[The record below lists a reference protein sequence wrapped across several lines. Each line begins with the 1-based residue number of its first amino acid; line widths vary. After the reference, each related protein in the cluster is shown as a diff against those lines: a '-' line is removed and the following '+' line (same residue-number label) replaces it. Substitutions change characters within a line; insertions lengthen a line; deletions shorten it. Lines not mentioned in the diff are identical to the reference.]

1 MDGRCSVL
9 RDKERSSSYA
19 FHSGLNSDRF
29 GMEMFGNGRLSYL
42 DALPDLPAAVQEA
55 TSFSHSEAQDAA
67 WTTLTCHATPPDR
80 RWLQKT
86 QNESLALVS
95 NRLYLREPH
104 SHTQRSLPPSNSLAM
119 QTAPLFS
126 TSSQSHL
133 SDYPKP
139 QWKQLAYPDQ
149 LDSASRVHQAR
160 QFDRTR
166 FQTPEQQPST
176 TTEGFA
182 SSEPALPS
190 YQARF
195 LLDSASCQRLGIKYN
210 WQSSISTMPKS
221 HLPPVP
227 LFSDPLTP
235 QSGRHTDSWLL
246 QQPIST
252 PVPAPAFQEAPKS
265 ASHISKGSEHSTT
278 SHWHSRVPQH
288 LAHTPSSL
296 HNVSFPSTLTRS
308 LASEENPVHNSSP
321 APQMVL
327 PTEISSRLPATRDN
341 MPLPFRRLTE
351 REKCRSATPI
361 VRPINSTRSTESARA
376 AKEVLTHLAGVPKQR
391 STINR
396 SAYVPSPPAIKNV
409 PTRMEV
415 RRKQTKQTPAS
426 KIKPTSLKGS
436 FPRETLHRIRL
447 NLPDYMRLWPFELL
461 LDICFMHLNMANVP
475 IIYICAAL
483 RHKWPSH
490 RFMNPEDIQH
500 IIDFLCGS
508 NTITTEPRELSTSL
522 RTIMNGPPSIQR
534 TILRIANGH
543 GKEDREVLIAK
554 KKHGFQ
560 RIVGLGVGQDLD
572 APGLSKEERY
582 TYGLT
587 GPQNDGTRMAEGF

>member
-19 FHSGLNSDRF
+19 FHSGLNCDGF
-29 GMEMFGNGRLSYL
+29 GMEMFGNGCLL
-42 DALPDLPAAVQEA
+42 CPDALPDLPAAVQEA

-67 WTTLTCHATPPDR
+67 WTTLTSHATPPDR

-86 QNESLALVS
+86 QNECLALVS
-95 NRLYLREPH
+95 NPLYLREPH
-104 SHTQRSLPPSNSLAM
+104 SHTRWSLPPSNSHAV
-119 QTAPLFS
+119 QTAPSSS
-126 TSSQSHL
+126 TSRPSQIFHDPNS
-133 SDYPKP
+133 
-139 QWKQLAYPDQ
+139 QWKQLAHLDQ

-160 QFDRTR
+160 QFDQTR

-190 YQARF
+190 YQPRF
-195 LLDSASCQRLGIKYN
+195 LLDSASCQGLGIKYN

-227 LFSDPLTP
+227 LFSDPRTP

-246 QQPIST
+246 QQPMST
-252 PVPAPAFQEAPKS
+252 PVPAPAFQEAPKP
-265 ASHISKGSEHSTT
+265 ASPISKGSEHSTT
-278 SHWHSRVPQH
+278 SHWHPRVPQH
-288 LAHTPSSL
+288 LTHTPSSL
-296 HNVSFPSTLTRS
+296 RNVSFPSTLTRS
-308 LASEENPVHNSSP
+308 LASEENPVHNFSP
-321 APQMVL
+321 APQVVL
-327 PTEISSRLPATRDN
+327 PTESSSRLPATRDN
-341 MPLPFRRLTE
+341 MPLPVRRLTV
-351 REKCRSATPI
+351 REKCRSPI
-361 VRPINSTRSTESARA
+361 PILRPINSTRSTESARA
-376 AKEVLTHLAGVPKQR
+376 TKEVLTHLAGVPKQR

-396 SAYVPSPPAIKNV
+396 SVYVPFPPASKSV
-409 PTRMEV
+409 PARTEV
-415 RRKQTKQTPAS
+415 RGKQAKQTPAS
-426 KIKPTSLKGS
+426 KVKPPSSKGS

-475 IIYICAAL
+475 IIYMCAAL

-508 NTITTEPRELSTSL
+508 NTITTEPREHSTWF

-534 TILRIANGH
+534 TMLRIANGD
-543 GKEDREVLIAK
+543 GKEDREALIAK

-572 APGLSKEERY
+572 APGLFEEERY
-582 TYGLT
+582 TYGPT
-587 GPQNDGTRMAEGF
+587 APNNDWMGIAESF